1 MILSFG
7 KQNLQNSIIIFG
19 RNLLSFN
26 CVRNGECAFKIRVI
40 KLKSVIVFF
49 LFLFG
54 RYTGMQ
60 VQNIVNAVVPE
71 QELLDAEME
80 LAFAHFEHDGPLD
93 AGRIPAEPLAS
104 GPPA

>member
-1 MILSFG
+1 MASHPDG
-7 KQNLQNSIIIFG
+7 QEADYS
-19 RNLLSFN
+19 R
-26 CVRNGECAFKIRVI
+26 
-40 KLKSVIVFF
+40 
-49 LFLFG
+49 
-54 RYTGMQ
+54 TQ
-60 VQNIVNAVVPE
+60 VHNIVNAVVPE